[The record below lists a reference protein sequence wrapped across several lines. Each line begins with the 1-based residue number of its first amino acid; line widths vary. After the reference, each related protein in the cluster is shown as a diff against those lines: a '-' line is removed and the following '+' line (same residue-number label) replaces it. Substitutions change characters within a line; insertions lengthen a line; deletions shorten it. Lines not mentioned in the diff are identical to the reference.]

1 MEENVEK
8 KKPTAPHHDS
18 PTLNTKE
25 MGLYN
30 SVQRYASHWENE
42 SDRDDKEDGTASG
55 EPLAC
60 QSNHLSEHV
69 SSGGKEGDLL
79 I

>member
-8 KKPTAPHHDS
+8 EKAHCTTHDS

-30 SVQRYASHWENE
+30 SVQRYASHGENE
-42 SDRDDKEDGTASG
+42 SDKDDKEDGTASG

-60 QSNHLSEHV
+60 QSHHLSEHF
-69 SSGGKEGDLL
+69 SRGGKEGDLL

>member
-1 MEENVEK
+1 MV
-8 KKPTAPHHDS
+8 
-18 PTLNTKE
+18 
-25 MGLYN
+25 LYN
-30 SVQRYASHWENE
+30 SVQKYASHGKNE

-60 QSNHLSEHV
+60 QSHYLSERV
-69 SSGGKEGDLL
+69 SSGGKEEDLL